1 MFAYRNSSGDSK
13 DLFFQK
19 MRRQRIQLSQPT
31 FSQSDTRN
39 ATEATPSSSLPG
51 NTVSI
56 SKPSQIK
63 DNTQSSDL
71 SKDRKPNFSS
81 RDEPSPVVLQPYVPK
96 SKRKSCH
103 SQVGNYNKINPT
115 GPTLPSVPAHKRYK
129 PTDASWEDTYSI
141 HGVSALGTASSKESY
156 SQSHKTVQ
164 QLKQTHQ
171 VTDATGSLK
180 QTSNS
185 TKEAKSSEPN
195 EEDIAQE
202 KVLKELLHKDAKKNA
217 ALEQVQ
223 QALIGKKTGKEL
235 PNVSFSCN
243 MATDSLRYC
252 SEPFK

>member
-1 MFAYRNSSGDSK
+1 
-13 DLFFQK
+13 
-19 MRRQRIQLSQPT
+19 MRRQRIQLSQPVP
-31 FSQSDTRN
+31 SQSDTCN
-39 ATEATPSSSLPG
+39 TTEATPCNSLPG
-51 NTVSI
+51 HTVPI
-56 SKPSQIK
+56 SKSSDIK
-63 DNTQSSDL
+63 DNVQSSDL
-71 SKDRKPNFSS
+71 SKNRRPNFSS
-81 RDEPSPVVLQPYVPK
+81 SDEPSVLVLQPYVPK
-96 SKRKSCH
+96 SKRKSCN
-103 SQVGNYNKINPT
+103 SQVGNYNKVNPT
-115 GPTLPSVPAHKRYK
+115 GPTLPSVSAHKNYK
-129 PTDASWEDTYSI
+129 STDASWEDTYSI
-141 HGVSALGTASSKESY
+141 HGVHALGTASSKASY

-171 VTDATGSLK
+171 VTDATDSLK

-202 KVLKELLHKDAKKNA
+202 KVRKELLHKDAKKNA

-243 MATDSLRYC
+243 IATDSLKYC